1 MNGEDNMKMRKI
13 YSAILALALTFSLT
27 MPALAG
33 EGEVP
38 QPEEQNPVQ
47 TPEPPAEEVP
57 GWLLEPEGGEG
68 TAETPADPAV
78 PDVPE
83 VPETPETPDSPET
96 PAEPENPGESLPPA
110 EPETPETPEVP
121 ENPEPSEPEIPET
134 PEIPENPENP
144 ETPSLPEAPVTPPG
158 EDPTQPPAW
167 ILPPEETPSVPALPG
182 EEELPALPPESPIA
196 EEEPPVIEVLVPS
209 AGQVIINPYCLP
221 VELDGQTA
229 TDQIVSAP
237 LILENRSTIPVSV
250 SASVTGTVPPGSGV
264 SFAAAPPMP
273 DSPVKEI
280 FLYAEFHAVPE
291 PAFQPSWSGLYS
303 DSTNQLMVGVQS
315 AAKADVLRLEA
326 GGTACSWG
334 VLRLFGSAA
343 VSPMVPWQAG
353 DDIQA
358 TFVFSFT
365 PIVEAPAA
373 DVPVTDEPVVDM
385 PAADEPAADIAV
397 PGEFAGP
404 LPDADPGAE
413 ELSVPGWLFPN

>member
-1 MNGEDNMKMRKI
+1 MKMRKI
-13 YSAILALALTFSLT
+13 YIAVLALALTFSLT

-96 PAEPENPGESLPPA
+96 PTDPENPGESLPPA

-144 ETPSLPEAPVTPPG
+144 ETPSV
-158 EDPTQPPAW
+158 
-167 ILPPEETPSVPALPG
+167 
-182 EEELPALPPESPIA
+182 PALPPEIPIA

-209 AGQVIINPYCLP
+209 SGQVIINPYCLP

-365 PIVEAPAA
+365 PIVEAPAI

-385 PAADEPAADIAV
+385 PAADEPAADVTV

>member
-1 MNGEDNMKMRKI
+1 MKMRKI
-13 YSAILALALTFSLT
+13 YSAVLALALTFSLT
-27 MPALAG
+27 MPALAS
-33 EGEVP
+33 EGEIP
-38 QPEEQNPVQ
+38 QPE
-47 TPEPPAEEVP
+47 TPPEEVP

-78 PDVPE
+78 P
-83 VPETPETPDSPET
+83 ETPEVSET
-96 PAEPENPGESLPPA
+96 PEIPVSPENPGETLTPA
-110 EPETPETPEVP
+110 EPETPETPEMPEVPEVP

-134 PEIPENPENP
+134 PEVPENPENP

-209 AGQVIINPYCLP
+209 SGQVIINPYCLP
-221 VELDGQTA
+221 VELDGQTS

-250 SASVTGTVPPGSGV
+250 SASVTGTVPPGSDV

-303 DSTNQLMVGVQS
+303 DSTNQLMVGFQS

-334 VLRLFGSAA
+334 ALRLFGSAA

-373 DVPVTDEPVVDM
+373 DVPVTDEPVMDM

-404 LPDADPGAE
+404 LPDADPGTG

>member
-1 MNGEDNMKMRKI
+1 MKMRKI

-33 EGEVP
+33 EGEIP
-38 QPEEQNPVQ
+38 Q
-47 TPEPPAEEVP
+47 PEPPAEEVP
-57 GWLLEPEGGEG
+57 DWLLEPEGGEG

-78 PDVPE
+78 P
-83 VPETPETPDSPET
+83 ETPDSPEA
-96 PAEPENPGESLPPA
+96 PAGPENPGESLPPA

-303 DSTNQLMVGVQS
+303 DSTNQLMVGFQS
-315 AAKADVLRLEA
+315 AAKADVMRLEA

-334 VLRLFGSAA
+334 AMRLFGSAA

>member
-1 MNGEDNMKMRKI
+1 MKMRKI
-13 YSAILALALTFSLT
+13 YIAVLALALTFSLT

-33 EGEVP
+33 EGEIP
-38 QPEEQNPVQ
+38 Q
-47 TPEPPAEEVP
+47 PEPPAEEVP
-57 GWLLEPEGGEG
+57 DWLLEPEGGEG

-78 PDVPE
+78 P
-83 VPETPETPDSPET
+83 ETPDSPEA
-96 PAEPENPGESLPPA
+96 PAGPENPGESLPPA

-303 DSTNQLMVGVQS
+303 DSTNQLMVGFQS
-315 AAKADVLRLEA
+315 AAKADVMRLEA

-334 VLRLFGSAA
+334 AMRLFGSAA

>member
-1 MNGEDNMKMRKI
+1 MKMRKI

-134 PEIPENPENP
+134 PEVPENPENP
-144 ETPSLPEAPVTPPG
+144 ETPSV
-158 EDPTQPPAW
+158 
-167 ILPPEETPSVPALPG
+167 
-182 EEELPALPPESPIA
+182 PALPPEIPIA

-209 AGQVIINPYCLP
+209 SGQVIINPYCLP

-303 DSTNQLMVGVQS
+303 DSTNQLMVGFQS
-315 AAKADVLRLEA
+315 AAKADVMRLEA

-334 VLRLFGSAA
+334 AMRLFGSAA

-365 PIVEAPAA
+365 PIVEAPAI

-385 PAADEPAADIAV
+385 PAADEPAADVTV

>member
-1 MNGEDNMKMRKI
+1 MKMRKI

-33 EGEVP
+33 EGEIP

-78 PDVPE
+78 P
-83 VPETPETPDSPET
+83 ETPEVSET
-96 PAEPENPGESLPPA
+96 PEIPVSPENPGETLTPA
-110 EPETPETPEVP
+110 EPETPETPEMPEVPEVP

-182 EEELPALPPESPIA
+182 EGELPALPPESPIA

-209 AGQVIINPYCLP
+209 SGQVIINPYCLP
-221 VELDGQTA
+221 VELDGQTS

-250 SASVTGTVPPGSGV
+250 SASVTGTVPPGSDV

-303 DSTNQLMVGVQS
+303 DSTNQLLVGGFQS
-315 AAKADVLRLEA
+315 TAKTDILRLEA
-326 GGTACSWG
+326 SGAAYSFGA
-334 VLRLFGSAA
+334 LRLFGSAA
-343 VSPMVPWQAG
+343 VSPMAPWQAG

-358 TFVFSFT
+358 TFMFSFT
-365 PIVEAPAA
+365 PIVEAPTA
-373 DVPVTDEPVVDM
+373 DVPVTDEPVMDI
-385 PAADEPAADIAV
+385 PAADESAADIAV

-404 LPDADPGAE
+404 LPDADPGAG

>member
-1 MNGEDNMKMRKI
+1 MKMRKI
-13 YSAILALALTFSLT
+13 YSAILALALTLSLSA
-27 MPALAG
+27 PALAS
-33 EGEVP
+33 EGEI
-38 QPEEQNPVQ
+38 
-47 TPEPPAEEVP
+47 PEPETPPEEVP
-57 GWLLEPEGGEG
+57 GWLLEPEGGEQ

-96 PAEPENPGESLPPA
+96 PAEPENPGESLTPA
-110 EPETPETPEVP
+110 EPEIPETPEVP

-134 PEIPENPENP
+134 PEVPENPENP
-144 ETPSLPEAPVTPPG
+144 ETPSV
-158 EDPTQPPAW
+158 PT
-167 ILPPEETPSVPALPG
+167 
-182 EEELPALPPESPIA
+182 LPPESPIA

-221 VELDGQTA
+221 VELDGQTS

-303 DSTNQLMVGVQS
+303 DSTNQLMVGFQS

-326 GGTACSWG
+326 SGMACSFG
-334 VLRLFGSAA
+334 ALRLFGSAA
-343 VSPMVPWQAG
+343 VSPVAPWQAG

-365 PIVEAPAA
+365 PIVEAAA
-373 DVPVTDEPVVDM
+373 IDVPVTDEPVMDM
-385 PAADEPAADIAV
+385 PAADEPAADVTV
-397 PGEFAGP
+397 PGEFAGH

>member
-1 MNGEDNMKMRKI
+1 MKMRKI

-33 EGEVP
+33 EGEIP

-57 GWLLEPEGGEG
+57 DWLLEPEGGEG

-78 PDVPE
+78 P
-83 VPETPETPDSPET
+83 ETPDSPEA
-96 PAEPENPGESLPPA
+96 PAGPENPGESLPPA

-134 PEIPENPENP
+134 PEVPENPENP

-303 DSTNQLMVGVQS
+303 DSTNQLMVGFQS
-315 AAKADVLRLEA
+315 AAKADVMRLEA

-334 VLRLFGSAA
+334 AMRLFGSAA

>member
-1 MNGEDNMKMRKI
+1 MKMRKI
-13 YSAILALALTFSLT
+13 YIAVLALALTFSLT

-33 EGEVP
+33 EGEIP

-57 GWLLEPEGGEG
+57 DWLLEPEGGEG

-144 ETPSLPEAPVTPPG
+144 ETPSV
-158 EDPTQPPAW
+158 
-167 ILPPEETPSVPALPG
+167 
-182 EEELPALPPESPIA
+182 PALPPEIPIA

-209 AGQVIINPYCLP
+209 SGQVIINPYCLP

>member
-1 MNGEDNMKMRKI
+1 MKMRKI
-13 YSAILALALTFSLT
+13 YIAVLALALTFSLT

-144 ETPSLPEAPVTPPG
+144 ETPSV
-158 EDPTQPPAW
+158 
-167 ILPPEETPSVPALPG
+167 
-182 EEELPALPPESPIA
+182 PALPPEIPIA

-209 AGQVIINPYCLP
+209 SGQVIINPYCLP

-303 DSTNQLMVGVQS
+303 DSTNQLMVGFQS
-315 AAKADVLRLEA
+315 AAKADVMRLEA

>member
-1 MNGEDNMKMRKI
+1 MKLRKI
-13 YSAILALALTFSLT
+13 YSVVLALALTFSLT
-27 MPALAG
+27 MPALAS
-33 EGEVP
+33 EGEIP
-38 QPEEQNPVQ
+38 QPE
-47 TPEPPAEEVP
+47 TPPEEVP

-96 PAEPENPGESLPPA
+96 PTDPENPGESLPPA
-110 EPETPETPEVP
+110 EPETPETPDVPEIPEVPEVP
-121 ENPEPSEPEIPET
+121 ENPQPSEPETPEV
-134 PEIPENPENP
+134 PEIPENPG
-144 ETPSLPEAPVTPPG
+144 TPSLPEAPVTPPG

-167 ILPPEETPSVPALPG
+167 ILPPEETPSV
-182 EEELPALPPESPIA
+182 PALPPESPIA

-221 VELDGQTA
+221 VELDGQTS

-334 VLRLFGSAA
+334 ALRLFGSAA

-385 PAADEPAADIAV
+385 PAADEPAADVTV

>member
-1 MNGEDNMKMRKI
+1 MKMRKI

-33 EGEVP
+33 EGEIP

-57 GWLLEPEGGEG
+57 DWLLEPEGGEG

-167 ILPPEETPSVPALPG
+167 ILPPEETPSVPALP
-182 EEELPALPPESPIA
+182 PESPIA

-221 VELDGQTA
+221 VELDGQTS

-264 SFAAAPPMP
+264 FFAAAPPMP

-303 DSTNQLMVGVQS
+303 DSTNQLLVGFQS
-315 AAKADVLRLEA
+315 TAKTDILRLEA
-326 GGTACSWG
+326 SGAAYSFGA
-334 VLRLFGSAA
+334 LRLFGSAA
-343 VSPMVPWQAG
+343 VSPMAPWQAG

-358 TFVFSFT
+358 TFMFSFT

-404 LPDADPGAE
+404 LPDADPGAG

>member
-1 MNGEDNMKMRKI
+1 MKMRKI
-13 YSAILALALTFSLT
+13 YIAVLALALTFSLT

-33 EGEVP
+33 EGEIP
-38 QPEEQNPVQ
+38 QPEI
-47 TPEPPAEEVP
+47 PPEEVP

-96 PAEPENPGESLPPA
+96 PTDPENPGESLPPA
-110 EPETPETPEVP
+110 EPEIPETPEVPEIPEVPEVPEVPENPGQPSEPEIPETPEVP
-121 ENPEPSEPEIPET
+121 ENPE
-134 PEIPENPENP
+134 NP
-144 ETPSLPEAPVTPPG
+144 
-158 EDPTQPPAW
+158 
-167 ILPPEETPSVPALPG
+167 ETPSVPALP
-182 EEELPALPPESPIA
+182 PEIPIA

-209 AGQVIINPYCLP
+209 SGQVIINPYCLP
-221 VELDGQTA
+221 VELDGQTS

-264 SFAAAPPMP
+264 FFAAAPPMP

-365 PIVEAPAA
+365 PIVEAPAI

-385 PAADEPAADIAV
+385 PAADEPAADVTV

-404 LPDADPGAE
+404 LPDADPGAG

>member
-1 MNGEDNMKMRKI
+1 MKMRKI
-13 YSAILALALTFSLT
+13 YSAILALALTLSLSA
-27 MPALAG
+27 PALAS
-33 EGEVP
+33 EGEI
-38 QPEEQNPVQ
+38 
-47 TPEPPAEEVP
+47 PEPETPPEEVP
-57 GWLLEPEGGEG
+57 GWLLEPEGGEQ

-78 PDVPE
+78 PETPE
-83 VPETPETPDSPET
+83 VSETPETPDSPET
-96 PAEPENPGESLPPA
+96 PTDPENPGESLAPA
-110 EPETPETPEVP
+110 EPEIPETPEVP

-182 EEELPALPPESPIA
+182 EGELPALPPESPIA

-221 VELDGQTA
+221 VELDGQTS

-303 DSTNQLMVGVQS
+303 DSTNQLLVGGFQS
-315 AAKADVLRLEA
+315 TAKTDILRLEA
-326 GGTACSWG
+326 SGMACSFG
-334 VLRLFGSAA
+334 ALRLFGSAA
-343 VSPMVPWQAG
+343 VSPVAPWQAG

-365 PIVEAPAA
+365 PIVEAAA
-373 DVPVTDEPVVDM
+373 IDVPVTDEPVMDM
-385 PAADEPAADIAV
+385 PAADEPAADVTV

-404 LPDADPGAE
+404 LPDADPGAG

>member
-1 MNGEDNMKMRKI
+1 MKMRKI
-13 YSAILALALTFSLT
+13 YIAVLALALTFSLT

-33 EGEVP
+33 EGEIP
-38 QPEEQNPVQ
+38 QPEI
-47 TPEPPAEEVP
+47 PPEEVP

-96 PAEPENPGESLPPA
+96 PTDPENPGESLPPA
-110 EPETPETPEVP
+110 EPEIPETPEVPEIPEVPEVPEVPENPGQPSEPEIPETPEVP
-121 ENPEPSEPEIPET
+121 ENPE
-134 PEIPENPENP
+134 NP
-144 ETPSLPEAPVTPPG
+144 
-158 EDPTQPPAW
+158 
-167 ILPPEETPSVPALPG
+167 ETPSVPALP
-182 EEELPALPPESPIA
+182 PEIPIA

-209 AGQVIINPYCLP
+209 SGQVIINPYCLP

-264 SFAAAPPMP
+264 FFAAAPPMP

-365 PIVEAPAA
+365 PIVEAPAI

-385 PAADEPAADIAV
+385 PAADEPAADVTV

-404 LPDADPGAE
+404 LPDADPGAG

>member
-1 MNGEDNMKMRKI
+1 MKMRKI
-13 YSAILALALTFSLT
+13 YIAVLALALTFSLT

-33 EGEVP
+33 EGEIP
-38 QPEEQNPVQ
+38 QPE
-47 TPEPPAEEVP
+47 TPPEEVP

-78 PDVPE
+78 P
-83 VPETPETPDSPET
+83 ETPEVSET
-96 PAEPENPGESLPPA
+96 PEIPVSPENPGETLTPA
-110 EPETPETPEVP
+110 EPETPETPEMPEVPEVP

-134 PEIPENPENP
+134 PEVPENPENP

-209 AGQVIINPYCLP
+209 SGQVIINPYCLP
-221 VELDGQTA
+221 VELDGQTS

-250 SASVTGTVPPGSGV
+250 SASVTGTVPPYSGV
-264 SFAAAPPMP
+264 SFASAPPMP
-273 DSPVKEI
+273 DSPMKEI

-303 DSTNQLMVGVQS
+303 DSTNQLMVGFQS

-334 VLRLFGSAA
+334 AMRLFGSAA

-373 DVPVTDEPVVDM
+373 DVPVTDEPVMDM
-385 PAADEPAADIAV
+385 PAADEPAADVTV

-404 LPDADPGAE
+404 LPDADPGAG

>member
-1 MNGEDNMKMRKI
+1 MKMRKI
-13 YSAILALALTFSLT
+13 YIAVLALALTFSLT

-33 EGEVP
+33 EGEIP

-57 GWLLEPEGGEG
+57 DWLLEPEGGEG

-96 PAEPENPGESLPPA
+96 PTDPENPGESLPPA

-134 PEIPENPENP
+134 PEVPENPENP
-144 ETPSLPEAPVTPPG
+144 ETPSV
-158 EDPTQPPAW
+158 
-167 ILPPEETPSVPALPG
+167 
-182 EEELPALPPESPIA
+182 PALPPEIPIA

-209 AGQVIINPYCLP
+209 SGQVIINPYCLP

-303 DSTNQLMVGVQS
+303 DSTNQLMVGFQS
-315 AAKADVLRLEA
+315 AAKADVMRLEA